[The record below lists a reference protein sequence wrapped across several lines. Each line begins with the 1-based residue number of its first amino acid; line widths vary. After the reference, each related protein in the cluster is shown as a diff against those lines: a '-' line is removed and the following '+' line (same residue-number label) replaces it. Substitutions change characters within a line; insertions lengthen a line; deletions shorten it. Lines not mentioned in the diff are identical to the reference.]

1 MNLLPIFMI
10 ILIADRK
17 EIYEFQGKFIRNKWT
32 PKKPA
37 KPPQCKYVEL
47 NGLRVLLILSLFE
60 RVCEYELVCMC
71 AQDIES

>member
-1 MNLLPIFMI
+1 MN
-10 ILIADRK
+10 
-17 EIYEFQGKFIRNKWT
+17 T
-32 PKKPA
+32 KKPA

-60 RVCEYELVCMC
+60 RVSEYELVCMC